1 MNEKIQ
7 LGRRY
12 YTPLS
17 NKSFLTESHVMLI
30 CIGAT
35 AVSVDS
41 FYEVLRLSEVVIIPT
56 EVCFH

>member
-1 MNEKIQ
+1 MQ
-7 LGRRY
+7 LGRMY

-17 NKSFLTESHVMLI
+17 NKSFLTESHVTLI
-30 CIGAT
+30 CIGVT